1 MDRASHQRISG
12 MAVFLE
18 ALPDGI
24 ILFEIG
30 KGIKENNQE

>member
-1 MDRASHQRISG
+1 MV
-12 MAVFLE
+12 VFLE

-30 KGIKENNQE
+30 KGIKENNQEQD